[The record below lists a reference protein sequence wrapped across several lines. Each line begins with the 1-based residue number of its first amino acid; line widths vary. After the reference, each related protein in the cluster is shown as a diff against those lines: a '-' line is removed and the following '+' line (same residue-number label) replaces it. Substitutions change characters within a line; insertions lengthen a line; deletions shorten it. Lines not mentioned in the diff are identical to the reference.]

1 MGSIDFLRKQLEI
14 AHNKKTIR
22 SFLISS
28 ISFPVII
35 EGEHRTTC
43 ASITFFADTPLN
55 VRQQVAEYIDSTYPD
70 LVTTLYHTTDTVLF
84 IDFRDKTR

>member
-1 MGSIDFLRKQLEI
+1 MRSIELLRKQLEA
-14 AHNKKTIR
+14 AHKKKTIH
-22 SFLISS
+22 SFLISH

-43 ASITFFADTPLN
+43 ASITFFADTPLSA
-55 VRQQVAEYIDSTYPD
+55 RRKVAEYIEKTYPD

-84 IDFRDKTR
+84 IDFRDMSR